1 MNHCKCQIFYSV
13 LLVLLFSAITVMV
26 SAQSSLNY
34 QWYINANVGLSQY
47 FGDIQTEN
55 NHFSKLQNET
65 DLGFGVRAGKYI
77 SPVFS
82 AHFQFLNANLKGQ
95 KGENGIKFKS
105 DLMEYQLGG
114 TVNFSNLFF
123 KNKER
128 RISIYGVAGVGA
140 IFFRSE
146 ARTHDGDL
154 VNDCGYTTN
163 GDRKKSKRE
172 SAFVFPLGAGLDI
185 KLTDRLYLNLESVLR
200 LTNTDKL
207 DAMIK
212 GSQMDAYYYSSL
224 GLSYNFIAKKAKEV
238 TEPPPEIIEIAEVP
252 FANENVDIV
261 YYIPRELNSFDEFE
275 MKCEVHKG
283 NIDGKAELVQIL
295 PIGFDVLDT
304 VIDNARMEFKNYTL
318 NLYWDE
324 LPEDSVFEIS
334 YTVKLDRIYGN
345 LPLTSIL
352 YIDRTEKEYKFRTN
366 VFINRAESEE
376 ELAKINEDEQIAEK
390 ELMPPED
397 KVEFRVQVRASGDK
411 RIPLQRFANN
421 YHIREEV
428 KEDFDGSW
436 YRYSV
441 GVFADYFEAKD
452 YRNKIVT
459 ENIIND
465 AFVVA
470 FFNGERLDSISQLI
484 QLAPDFYPLKI
495 SAKERE
501 RGTVFRIQ
509 ILALKDGRANISE
522 LKNKYNINREIHE
535 EIYNNWSKYTIGDCG
550 YLDEAK
556 KLRLELIDKG
566 LTGAFIVKFEKGE
579 RAADSDN

>member
-1 MNHCKCQIFYSV
+1 
-13 LLVLLFSAITVMV
+13 
-26 SAQSSLNY
+26 
-34 QWYINANVGLSQY
+34 
-47 FGDIQTEN
+47 
-55 NHFSKLQNET
+55 
-65 DLGFGVRAGKYI
+65 
-77 SPVFS
+77 
-82 AHFQFLNANLKGQ
+82 
-95 KGENGIKFKS
+95 
-105 DLMEYQLGG
+105 
-114 TVNFSNLFF
+114 
-123 KNKER
+123 
-128 RISIYGVAGVGA
+128 
-140 IFFRSE
+140 
-146 ARTHDGDL
+146 
-154 VNDCGYTTN
+154 
-163 GDRKKSKRE
+163 
-172 SAFVFPLGAGLDI
+172 
-185 KLTDRLYLNLESVLR
+185 
-200 LTNTDKL
+200 
-207 DAMIK
+207 MIK

-224 GLSYNFIAKKAKEV
+224 GLSYNFITKKAKEV

-252 FANENVDIV
+252 FANENVDLV

-352 YIDRTEKEYKFRTN
+352 YIEKIEKEYKFRTN
-366 VFINRAESEE
+366 VFVNRAESEE
-376 ELAKINEDEQIAEK
+376 ELAKIIEDEQIAEK

-470 FFNGERLDSISQLI
+470 FFNGQRLDSINELI
-484 QLAPDFYPLKI
+484 QLAPDFYPYKI
-495 SAKERE
+495 SKKETETEIETGPVYR
-501 RGTVFRIQ
+501 VQ
-509 ILALKDGRANISE
+509 ILALKDGRAKAGE
-522 LKNKYNINREIHE
+522 LKEKYDINQEIQE
-535 EIYNNWSKYTIGDCG
+535 EVFNNWSKYTVGNCKTI
-550 YLDEAK
+550 EEVK